1 MLDKDLS
8 SKDEIAEFEWYNA
21 QKQANGA
28 NFGVKRGPWM
38 IYAGKRKGGKNETE
52 RSKKSDIQS
61 ILSSYSSPSL
71 SLSLPVLTSHHH
83 AIRDVINY
91 QVDIL
96 SLPNISSD
104 CYSSAFDSLE
114 LLSSRNETVFPAD
127 LGYSTVEQELIWGW
141 VADVFECFFSFRCFQ
156 VVYQRQTQGELS
168 KGSSTSPTVNSN
180 KVLRTRGESKL
191 LCECMY

>member
-1 MLDKDLS
+1 MWEGVTRTILIKWIKSPIESTQWLPDNPFNCILMWYPIEEMPRFVIFSHSLIIFLS
-8 SKDEIAEFEWYNA
+8 
-21 QKQANGA
+21 
-28 NFGVKRGPWM
+28 
-38 IYAGKRKGGKNETE
+38 
-52 RSKKSDIQS
+52 
-61 ILSSYSSPSL
+61 LSL
-71 SLSLPVLTSHHH
+71 SLSLPVPTSHHH

-127 LGYSTVEQELIWGW
+127 REYSTVEQELIWGW